1 MGVISAGPSLTP
13 HAAAKS
19 RDGTPGRCRNDG
31 DFSAR
36 RQGQAPAPDRAYA
49 RTAGLGDPFANASNC
64 MSRSR
69 SGSMS
74 LSGIMFG
81 PSDGA
86 RSGS

>member
-1 MGVISAGPSLTP
+1 MRGIFPPAG
-13 HAAAKS
+13 K
-19 RDGTPGRCRNDG
+19 GTLLRPTD
-31 DFSAR
+31 
-36 RQGQAPAPDRAYA
+36 YA
-49 RTAGLGDPFANASNC
+49 RTAGFGDPFAKASNC

-69 SGSMS
+69 STSMS